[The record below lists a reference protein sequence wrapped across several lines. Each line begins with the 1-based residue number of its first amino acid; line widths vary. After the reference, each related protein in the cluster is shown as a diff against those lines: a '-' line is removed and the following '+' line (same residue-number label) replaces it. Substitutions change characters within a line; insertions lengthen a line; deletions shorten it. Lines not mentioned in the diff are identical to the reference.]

1 MSVSRIYIANVSYSS
16 SEEDLRE
23 FLKDFNFSSVL
34 IPCHTVRRFR
44 RNEARSFGIAYVDFT
59 SSEEAVRAVEE
70 LNGKE
75 FGGRVL
81 RVRTH
86 NPYQPPKPIKERF
99 GTKLQQLKKFAKYED
114 TAASGERAPTDAQ
127 DHPDQPQEGHMSPDV
142 VLVNGTTDEEQQL
155 ANVIND
161 PVTNADAPGTEQNI
175 SKEKAISEDT
185 VYCAF
190 LPKETTD
197 NDLRNYFTDYG
208 SREIWIFRTKNV
220 SNSRFRFRN
229 RNHTAA
235 LVTLSTELP
244 LNKVI
249 EELLGKKL
257 LGTKISIKPAYIYK
271 INEVKKIAE
280 QSHMLATEYRHQNG
294 NSDVVIGTPNEAL
307 LNSTQVASQIIG
319 SNPEIE
325 VSNQNSSSIAN
336 DAETNRNVGDTPIT
350 KLDSRNNIKI
360 VNIGNPQDKTKKNQP
375 NDNKELNKI
384 DLETKNDSLH
394 LESICDPIISIDM
407 SGMTKQSVG
416 SNKKKNKKKKSA
428 RGKEVRKLSV
438 SNTTTQ

>member
-1 MSVSRIYIANVSYSS
+1 M
-16 SEEDLRE
+16 
-23 FLKDFNFSSVL
+23 
-34 IPCHTVRRFR
+34 
-44 RNEARSFGIAYVDFT
+44 
-59 SSEEAVRAVEE
+59 
-70 LNGKE
+70 
-75 FGGRVL
+75 
-81 RVRTH
+81 
-86 NPYQPPKPIKERF
+86 
-99 GTKLQQLKKFAKYED
+99 
-114 TAASGERAPTDAQ
+114 
-127 DHPDQPQEGHMSPDV
+127 
-142 VLVNGTTDEEQQL
+142 
-155 ANVIND
+155 
-161 PVTNADAPGTEQNI
+161 
-175 SKEKAISEDT
+175 
-185 VYCAF
+185 
-190 LPKETTD
+190 
-197 NDLRNYFTDYG
+197 
-208 SREIWIFRTKNV
+208 
-220 SNSRFRFRN
+220 
-229 RNHTAA
+229 
-235 LVTLSTELP
+235 
-244 LNKVI
+244 NKVI

-336 DAETNRNVGDTPIT
+336 VAETNGNVGDTPIT